1 LKDLSCFIV
10 YWRNLIIYFIKME
23 QPNFSIKHWSED
35 DKPREKLMLK
45 GKSVLSDAELI
56 AILIGSGSR
65 NESAVDLSKRILAS
79 VDHNL
84 NALGKLTIAQL
95 TNFKGIGEAKAIS
108 IIAATELGR
117 RRKSEEVVEL
127 QKITSSKAVYEVMQP
142 IIGELPHEEFWV
154 LFLNNSNKILFKT
167 QLSKGGMTGTVVDT
181 RIVFKIALEQ
191 NATSII
197 LTHNHPSGKLQP
209 SEADIQ
215 ITKKIKSA
223 GQQLDIPVLDHIIIT
238 ETGYYSFAD
247 EGIF

>member
-1 LKDLSCFIV
+1 
-10 YWRNLIIYFIKME
+10 ME
-23 QPNFSIKHWSED
+23 VTNFPITHWSED

-84 NALGKLTIAQL
+84 NALGKLSIAQL
-95 TNFKGIGEAKAIS
+95 VNFKGIGEAKAIS

-117 RRKSEEVVEL
+117 RRKSEDVVEL
-127 QKITSSKAVYEVMQP
+127 TKITSSKAVFELMQP

-154 LFLNNSNKILFKT
+154 LYLNNSNKVIFKS
-167 QLSKGGMTGTVVDT
+167 QLSKGGMTGTIVDV
-181 RIVFKIALEQ
+181 RLVFKIALEQ

-197 LTHNHPSGKLQP
+197 LSHNHPSGKLQP
-209 SEADIQ
+209 SDADVQ
-215 ITKKIKSA
+215 MTKKIKNA
-223 GQQLDIPVLDHIIIT
+223 GKELDIPVLDHLIIT
-238 ETGYYSFAD
+238 ERGYYSFAD